1 MTPTLSPL
9 GDSGITISLAEI
21 ASRDATRSCRH
32 AAQLIRSAGI
42 AHLEEVVTAYTAVT
56 VFYDSLH
63 ASYEQICRDVSAA
76 LDNPRR
82 SRQNSAPVRTHVIPV
97 VYDGADLDSVAEL
110 TQLSRDD
117 VIAIHSS
124 RTYDVDL
131 LGFVPG
137 FAYLSEIDPRLRLA
151 RRPQPRPRVP
161 AGSVAIAAE
170 MTGVYPFDTPGGWH
184 LLGRTTTVMF
194 DPRRDQ
200 PSLLAPGDKVKFEPV
215 T

>member
-1 MTPTLSPL
+1 MTPVLQPL
-9 GDSGITISLAEI
+9 GDSGITITLAET

-32 AAQLIRSAGI
+32 AAHLIRSAGI
-42 AHLEEVVTAYTAVT
+42 AHVEEVVTAYTAVT

-63 ASYEQICRDVSAA
+63 ASYDQICGDVSRA
-76 LDNPRR
+76 LENPKR
-82 SRQNSAPVRTHVIPV
+82 SRQSTAPVRTHAIPV

-110 TQLSRDD
+110 TQLSREK
-117 VIAIHSS
+117 VIEIHSS

-137 FAYLSEIDPRLRLA
+137 FAYLSEIDPRLRLP
-151 RRPQPRPRVP
+151 RRAQPRPRVP

-184 LLGRTTTVMF
+184 LLGHTTTVMF
-194 DPRRDQ
+194 DPRRDE
-200 PSLLAPGDKVKFEPV
+200 PSLFKPGDKVKFEPV
-215 T
+215 S

>member
-1 MTPTLSPL
+1 MKPVLHPL
-9 GDSGITISLAEI
+9 GDSGITVALAEV
-21 ASRDATRSCRH
+21 ASRDTTRSCRH
-32 AAQLIRSAGI
+32 AADRLRSAGL
-42 AHLEEVVTAYTAVT
+42 AHVEDVVAAYTAVT

-63 ASYEQICRDVSAA
+63 ASYEQVSKEIS
-76 LDNPRR
+76 LVLERKPQRR
-82 SRQNSAPVRTHVIPV
+82 EYKSPVRTHVIPV
-97 VYDGADLDSVAEL
+97 VYDGADLDDVAEL
-110 TQLSRDD
+110 TKLSRER
-117 VIAIHSS
+117 IIEIHSS

-151 RRPQPRPRVP
+151 RRSQPRPRVP

-184 LLGRTTTVMF
+184 LLGRTTAVMF
-194 DPRRDQ
+194 DPRRDE
-200 PSLLAPGDKVKFEPV
+200 PSLLEPGDKVKFEPV

>member
-1 MTPTLSPL
+1 MKPVLHPL
-9 GDSGITISLAEI
+9 GDSGITIALADV
-21 ASRDATRSCRH
+21 ASRDTTRACRH
-32 AAQLIRSAGI
+32 AAELIRSAGLP
-42 AHLEEVVTAYTAVT
+42 HVEEVVTAYTAVT

-63 ASYEQICRDVSAA
+63 TSYDQLSKAITLALESAQ
-76 LDNPRR
+76 R
-82 SRQNSAPVRTHVIPV
+82 SKQPKTPLRTHTIPV

-110 TQLSRDD
+110 TKLSRDA
-117 VIAIHSS
+117 VIEIHSS

-137 FAYLSEIDPRLRLA
+137 FAYLSEIDPRLRLP

-170 MTGVYPFDTPGGWH
+170 MTGVYPYDTPGGWH

-194 DPRRDQ
+194 DPRRGE
-200 PSLLAPGDKVKFEPV
+200 PSLLKPGDKVKFEPG